1 MQGFGG
7 HGVKFGAH
15 LFNELALSIKPFA
28 LTERIEDPEIRNGIG
43 AGRSRLLNCCS
54 GGFLTGLQDEPDNQN
69 VLASCQSC
77 LSRQKNRSV

>member
-28 LTERIEDPEIRNGIG
+28 NGLKIRKYGTESVPVEADYLTAAVGD
-43 AGRSRLLNCCS
+43 
-54 GGFLTGLQDEPDNQN
+54 F
-69 VLASCQSC
+69 
-77 LSRQKNRSV
+77 